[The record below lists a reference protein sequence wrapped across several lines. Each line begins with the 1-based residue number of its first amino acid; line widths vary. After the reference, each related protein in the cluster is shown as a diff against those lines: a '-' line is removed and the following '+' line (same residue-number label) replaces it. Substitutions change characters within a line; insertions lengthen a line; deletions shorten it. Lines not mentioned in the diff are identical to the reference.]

1 MAEKSKS
8 DGGVEPDPPDA
19 NVLNMLRD
27 LQTAGFGA
35 TAMMGTA
42 WVEAMSDL
50 GAEVLSFVAD
60 RVKEDVRT
68 QHEILHAKD
77 VTEVQA
83 IQARFIQQAVD
94 QYSAETGKMVEM
106 GQSAL
111 AKLPGTIIMGD

>member
-1 MAEKSKS
+1 MAEKSKA
-8 DGGVEPDPPDA
+8 EETTRPDP

-27 LQTAGFGA
+27 LQTAGFGT

-50 GAEVLSFVAD
+50 GAEFVGFVAE
-60 RVKEDVRT
+60 RVKEDVKT

-77 VTEVQA
+77 INEIQA
-83 IQARFIQQAVD
+83 IQAKFIQQAVD
-94 QYSAETGKMVEM
+94 QYSAETGKMVEL